1 MTARQLPSFSSANL
15 AHALIDT
22 WGSRHSFL
30 QSKYIHWTAAV
41 CQTYSGKSKINNAK
55 FLSLS
60 SSVHGSHRHLCKV
73 CVVVVPVSSIMEQ
86 GGYRHKTTDSAG
98 DYQEGFQ
105 WMWNLRWVM
114 TNMYSFARQRIIMTA
129 NIRCMIS
136 ITSHS
141 SEPFT

>member
-1 MTARQLPSFSSANL
+1 MIARQLPSFSSADP
-15 AHALIDT
+15 AYALTDA

-30 QSKYIHWTAAV
+30 QSKYIHWAAAV

-73 CVVVVPVSSIMEQ
+73 YVVAVPVSSITEQ

-98 DYQEGFQ
+98 DYQKSFQ
-105 WMWNLRWVM
+105 WMGNLRRVM
-114 TNMYSFARQRIIMTA
+114 TNMHSFARQRIIMTA

-136 ITSHS
+136 ITSHC